1 VYTSEIEK
9 LEKRWAENPKGRNF
23 APLADAYRKAG
34 ELDRAIELCK
44 SGLER
49 HPDYVSAHIVYG
61 RCFLDLKNDAAA
73 SQVFRKVLELDP
85 ENVLGLRLLAEI
97 AERGGRYDEATEWL
111 SRLLAVDPMNG
122 DAAEALTRAKGKA
135 AQTAPKSAAPAPGVP
150 PMPVPPRAVL
160 VPERSGASATRTAP
174 MPKPEFVVEPE
185 QPAAPQLEARAPA
198 GDIETFDGTLDFNAV
213 AHDAAKADGL
223 EVQEEVAL
231 KPQDL
236 PVEGLAATQYE
247 SGTFAAPDLPPEPQP
262 ESELPVVD
270 LPLIMPEDV
279 TPSRSPQPAWPAPL
293 APPPAPPSPAAPP
306 RFPPPGAPETP
317 AAVVLSDDDGA
328 ADTAALSRAEP
339 VLTETMADL
348 YLKQGHPEDALRVY
362 QALLAQRPGD
372 ARLHARVDAL
382 SPAGKRRRGREGEMG
397 ESVPTFLKR
406 ILAGRPQVTA
416 VPEAAGP
423 GWPGWPGGAGEAG
436 GGSPLERA
444 FAIAPPDAGLD
455 QEIVAPGEASRPAED
470 TISLD
475 EVFGEVGTRGSLP
488 AAESPPATV
497 PPAPPPAQTGGFSF
511 DQFFGTPA
519 APAGGAVV
527 PPPTG
532 GSPKPA
538 ARPSGPKAR
547 APLEDEGDLDQFQ
560 AWLKGLKS

>member
-1 VYTSEIEK
+1 MYTSEIEK

-61 RCFLDLKNDAAA
+61 RCFLDLKNDTAA

-122 DAAEALTRAKGKA
+122 DAAEALARAKGKA
-135 AQTAPKSAAPAPGVP
+135 AQTAPKSAAPAPGAP
-150 PMPVPPRAVL
+150 PMPVPPPAVL
-160 VPERSGASATRTAP
+160 VPERSRASATSTAP

-213 AHDAAKADGL
+213 AHDAAKAEGL

-236 PVEGLAATQYE
+236 TVEGLAATQYE

-262 ESELPVVD
+262 ESEPVVD

-293 APPPAPPSPAAPP
+293 APPPAPPAPAAQPP
-306 RFPPPGAPETP
+306 RFPPPAGSETP

-382 SPAGKRRRGREGEMG
+382 SPGGKRRRGRQGGMG

-406 ILAGRPQVTA
+406 RGGGGGGGGGVAAGAGVRHRAAGQP
-416 VPEAAGP
+416 AGP
-423 GWPGWPGGAGEAG
+423 GDRRSGRGEPPGGGYD
-436 GGSPLERA
+436 
-444 FAIAPPDAGLD
+444 FA
-455 QEIVAPGEASRPAED
+455 R
-470 TISLD
+470 
-475 EVFGEVGTRGSLP
+475 RG
-488 AAESPPATV
+488 V
-497 PPAPPPAQTGGFSF
+497 
-511 DQFFGTPA
+511 
-519 APAGGAVV
+519 
-527 PPPTG
+527 
-532 GSPKPA
+532 
-538 ARPSGPKAR
+538 R
-547 APLEDEGDLDQFQ
+547 
-560 AWLKGLKS
+560 

>member
-1 VYTSEIEK
+1 MYTSEIEK

-61 RCFLDLKNDAAA
+61 RCFLDLKNDTAA

-97 AERGGRYDEATEWL
+97 AERGGRYDEATDWL

-122 DAAEALTRAKGKA
+122 DAAEALARAKGKW
-135 AQTAPKSAAPAPGVP
+135 AQTAPKPAAPAPGAP
-150 PMPVPPRAVL
+150 LPVPSPAVL
-160 VPERSGASATRTAP
+160 VPERSGVSATSTAP
-174 MPKPEFVVEPE
+174 TPKPEFVVEPE
-185 QPAAPQLEARAPA
+185 QPAASQLEARPPA

-213 AHDAAKADGL
+213 AHDAAKAEGL
-223 EVQEEVAL
+223 EVPEEVAL
-231 KPQDL
+231 TPQEL
-236 PVEGLAATQYE
+236 TVEGLAATQYE
-247 SGTFAAPDLPPEPQP
+247 SGTLAARDLPPEPQP
-262 ESELPVVD
+262 ESELPMVD

-279 TPSRSPQPAWPAPL
+279 TPSRSAHPAWPAPL
-293 APPPAPPSPAAPP
+293 APPPAPPAPAPPPSRVPPPAAS
-306 RFPPPGAPETP
+306 ETP

-328 ADTAALSRAEP
+328 ADTLALSRAEP
-339 VLTETMADL
+339 VVTETMADL

-382 SPAGKRRRGREGEMG
+382 SPGGKRRRGREGETG

-406 ILAGRPQVTA
+406 ILAGRPEVAA
-416 VPEAAGP
+416 VPEAAGF
-423 GWPGWPGGAGEAG
+423 G

-444 FAIAPPDAGLD
+444 FAIAPPDVRPD
-455 QEIVAPGEASRPAED
+455 PEIVAPGEASRPAED

-475 EVFGEVGTRGSLP
+475 QVFGEEGTRRSLH

-519 APAGGAVV
+519 APAGGGVA
-527 PPPTG
+527 PAPTG
-532 GSPKPA
+532 ASPKPA
-538 ARPSGPKAR
+538 ARTSGPKAR